1 MRKGQHTKYR
11 LSLLALLV
19 LLLSISLSSCLPI
32 ADDYAASYLDEYG
45 LPDFDRSKLREVER
59 VYMNYYVDELGAPED
74 AARKTADIYFE
85 SFHENIDTGDRVAV
99 TEAVIKSY
107 IRSIGDKYS
116 IYRSAEEYAGYD
128 TEMSGTFYGIGVLV
142 TRGDGDV
149 ITVIDVYED
158 GGAEA
163 AGIVKGDVIVSVAG
177 KDVTEI
183 GYDKAVNL
191 IRGEEHTTVSVSV
204 MREGVRIDFNVER
217 KKVVEKS
224 VNYSIS
230 EDKIG
235 YIEITSFKDNTDE
248 LFKEAIDSLKEA
260 GVVGIIYDLRANPGG
275 YLSAV
280 INALSYIAPDDAT
293 VVSFSN
299 EYARPKKDNN
309 AHEISLPSVIICD
322 GGTASAGELFTAA
335 MRDFE
340 TEYGHHDVT
349 IVGERT
355 YGKGIMQTTVTLSD
369 KSTVTLTVAYYNPP
383 SGVNYHGEGIT
394 PDRIVEPGTDSDTQL
409 EAAYEEIFKL
419 IN

>member
-322 GGTASAGELFTAA
+322 GETASAGELFTAA